1 MKMDAR
7 ITESVGFYSPFD
19 SLEEALTQFSHGGT
33 QMVAISEPS
42 SVTVRRYN
50 LETGKPYLYQANQ
63 AYVNVRY
70 SPRGRWRKCQ
80 LLTFGM
86 DRYGTL
92 EQ

>member
-1 MKMDAR
+1 MN
-7 ITESVGFYSPFD
+7 ITESVGFFSPYG
-19 SLEEALTQFSHGGT
+19 SLEEALAQWNHDGT

-42 SVTVRRYN
+42 IVTIRRYD
-50 LETGKPYLYQANQ
+50 LDTGKPYLYQANQ

>member
-1 MKMDAR
+1 MYAR
-7 ITESVGFYSPFD
+7 VTESIGYYSPED
-19 SLEEALTQFSHGGT
+19 TLEEALAQWKHDGT
-33 QMVAISEPS
+33 QMVAISEPKP
-42 SVTVRRYN
+42 VLVRKHN
-50 LETGKPYLYQANQ
+50 LDTGKPYLFQAHQ
-63 AYVNVRY
+63 CYVNVRY

>member
-1 MKMDAR
+1 MN
-7 ITESVGFYSPFD
+7 ITESVGYYSPED
-19 SLEEALTQFSHGGT
+19 TLEEALAQFSHGGR

-42 SVTVRRYN
+42 SVTIRRYD
-50 LETGKPYLYQANQ
+50 LDTGKPYLYQANQ
-63 AYVNVRY
+63 AYVNVRFG
-70 SPRGRWRKCQ
+70 PRGRWSKCN

>member
-1 MKMDAR
+1 MYAR
-7 ITESVGFYSPFD
+7 VTESIGYYSPED
-19 SLEEALTQFSHGGT
+19 TLEEALAQFSHGGR

-42 SVTVRRYN
+42 SVTIRRYD
-50 LETGKPYLYQANQ
+50 LDTGKPYLYQANQ
-63 AYVNVRY
+63 AYVNVRFG
-70 SPRGRWRKCQ
+70 PRGRWSKCN

>member
-1 MKMDAR
+1 MYAR
-7 ITESVGFYSPFD
+7 ITESIGYYSPED
-19 SLEEALTQFSHGGT
+19 TLEEALAQFSHGGR

-42 SVTVRRYN
+42 SVTIRRYD
-50 LETGKPYLYQANQ
+50 LDTGKPYLYQANQ
-63 AYVNVRY
+63 AYVNVRFG
-70 SPRGRWRKCQ
+70 PRGRWSKCN

>member
-1 MKMDAR
+1 MYAR
-7 ITESVGFYSPFD
+7 VTESIGYYSPED
-19 SLEEALTQFSHGGT
+19 TLEEALAQFSHGGA

-50 LETGKPYLYQANQ
+50 LETGKPYLYQAKQ
-63 AYVNVRY
+63 ARVNVRY

-92 EQ
+92 EQE

>member
-1 MKMDAR
+1 MYAR
-7 ITESVGFYSPFD
+7 VTESIGCYSPED
-19 SLEEALTQFSHGGT
+19 TLEEALAQFSHGGR
-33 QMVAISEPS
+33 QMVAISGPS

-86 DRYGTL
+86 DRYGTP
-92 EQ
+92 EGQ

>member
-1 MKMDAR
+1 MDAR
-7 ITESVGFYSPFD
+7 VTESIGYYSPED
-19 SLEEALTQFSHGGT
+19 TLEEALAQFSHGGR

-42 SVTVRRYN
+42 IVTIRRYD
-50 LETGKPYLYQANQ
+50 LDTGKPYLYQANQ
-63 AYVNVRY
+63 AYVNVRFG
-70 SPRGRWRKCQ
+70 PKGRWSKCN

>member
-1 MKMDAR
+1 MYAR
-7 ITESVGFYSPFD
+7 VTESIGYYSPED
-19 SLEEALTQFSHGGT
+19 TLEEALAQFSHGGR

-42 SVTVRRYN
+42 IVTIRRYD
-50 LETGKPYLYQANQ
+50 LDTGKPYLYQANQ
-63 AYVNVRY
+63 AYVNVRFG
-70 SPRGRWRKCQ
+70 PKGRWSKCN

>member
-1 MKMDAR
+1 MDAR

-50 LETGKPYLYQANQ
+50 PGTGKPYLYQANQ

>member
-1 MKMDAR
+1 MNTH
-7 ITESVGFYSPFD
+7 ITESIGHLSAYST
-19 SLEEALTQFSHGGT
+19 LEEALAQFSHGGR

-50 LETGKPYLYQANQ
+50 LETGKSYLYQAKQ

-70 SPRGRWRKCQ
+70 SPRGRWNKCQ